1 MKCFYEVYMMDP
13 HCPSEKCSMGLFPS
27 QATAEE
33 YIAEDRLQYSDRMEW
48 TIETVPLVGV

>member
-13 HCPSEKCSMGLFPS
+13 HCPSEICSMGLFPS
-27 QATAEE
+27 EASAEE
-33 YIAEDRLQYSDRMEW
+33 YIAVDRLQYSDRMVW